1 MNKIEIRKNMLSMRK
16 ELSRSIFTHS
26 SQAINTAI
34 LELDVYK
41 NARKIALYMA
51 VNNEVCLNQVW
62 KHAQQNQK
70 KCYFPKVCEE
80 NMHFLPGFNL
90 DQFTTNKWGILE
102 PDKSIQDAID
112 INELDIIILPLVAF
126 DCKGNRIG
134 MGKGFYD
141 KALKNAIKPALI
153 GAAYDFQ
160 KFTKINAETW
170 DIKLDIIAT
179 ENAIY
184 YSHG

>member
-1 MNKIEIRKNMLSMRK
+1 M
-16 ELSRSIFTHS
+16 
-26 SQAINTAI
+26 
-34 LELDVYK
+34 
-41 NARKIALYMA
+41 
-51 VNNEVCLNQVW
+51 
-62 KHAQQNQK
+62 
-70 KCYFPKVCEE
+70 
-80 NMHFLPGFNL
+80 
-90 DQFTTNKWGILE
+90 
-102 PDKSIQDAID
+102 
-112 INELDIIILPLVAF
+112 PLVAF